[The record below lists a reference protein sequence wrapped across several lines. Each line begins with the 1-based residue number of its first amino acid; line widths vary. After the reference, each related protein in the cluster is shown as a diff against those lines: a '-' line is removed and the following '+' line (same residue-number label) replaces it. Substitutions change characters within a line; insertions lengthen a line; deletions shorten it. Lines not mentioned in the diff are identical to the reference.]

1 MMASRT
7 APALALG
14 AAVLFGLS
22 TPAARLLVGTVDPWL
37 LAGVL
42 YLGSGGG
49 LTLYRWSRH
58 LFKRVHLEPPV
69 NGTDLYRLGG
79 AILFGG
85 IIAPVLLT
93 YGLAMGTAV
102 QSFSLLRR
110 KILSRGT
117 TKCSRSAGKRA
128 SHLVSTTG
136 FPTSRRRSPWSP
148 RDSGSTPSQ
157 PPSRDSDAGAL
168 SIARYDHAVSRSR
181 WGWRGG
187 ATTTPRSCS
196 SSGESRTRRPDALSG
211 AADGVWRT
219 TTPRTAARSTI
230 ALPRAV
236 DA

>member
-93 YGLAMGTAV
+93 YGLAMGTA
-102 QSFSLLRR
+102 SSLSHCSGGRYCRVARR
-110 KILSRGT
+110 SARALPESGLHTSCRRRGFRRPGGDRAGRRGT
-117 TKCSRSAGKRA
+117 RD
-128 SHLVSTTG
+128 
-136 FPTSRRRSPWSP
+136 PPRRSRPPEIQTQGRCLSP
-148 RDSGSTPSQ
+148 
-157 PPSRDSDAGAL
+157 
-168 SIARYDHAVSRSR
+168 
-181 WGWRGG
+181 
-187 ATTTPRSCS
+187 ATTTQSQDR
-196 SSGESRTRRPDALSG
+196 DG
-211 AADGVWRT
+211 ASV
-219 TTPRTAARSTI
+219 AARRR
-230 ALPRAV
+230 LRARAAV
-236 DA
+236 QASRARDGPTR